1 MNIKRLGITF
11 AILAMCLQTTSLFAQ
26 SSKST
31 KTSTPKASSAAKPKS
46 TTAKAGKPTKIK
58 TSAKST
64 KKSTSSS
71 SSNSGFSQA
80 SSEAAVKQLFGEGS
94 QSPAGTFPQLPASES
109 LVSRGAP
116 PVAIEVAV
124 LAGLAILPWVIMML
138 TSYIKIV
145 VVISLLRN
153 ALGVQQAP
161 PNQVV
166 NGIAL
171 LLTFYIMFPTG
182 LAMYDNAR
190 EYLNTNAP
198 TKLVS
203 SETAQYIMGAVNH
216 TKEPLRTF
224 LNKNTSQGTLNRFY
238 QMAYR
243 IFPKQFRS
251 DLKRTDFI
259 VLIPSYITSQ
269 LRDAFAIG
277 VLIYFPF
284 FVIDLVTSNIL
295 LAMGMMMLSPLT
307 ISLPLKLLLLV
318 MVDGWTVL
326 IQGLV
331 LSFK

>member
-1 MNIKRLGITF
+1 MKDLKKTGLILFLFSLVFFAHPLEAQRAVNSSSPKKQIVKSANTQGTF
-11 AILAMCLQTTSLFAQ
+11 
-26 SSKST
+26 
-31 KTSTPKASSAAKPKS
+31 S
-46 TTAKAGKPTKIK
+46 TTDLYGDNT
-58 TSAKST
+58 
-64 KKSTSSS
+64 
-71 SSNSGFSQA
+71 Q
-80 SSEAAVKQLFGEGS
+80 
-94 QSPAGTFPQLPASES
+94 PAPNQTFPELPMDQS
-109 LVSRGAP
+109 LVSKGAP
-116 PVAIEVAV
+116 PIAIEVAV
-124 LAGLAILPWVIMML
+124 LAGLAILPWVVMML

-171 LLTFYIMFPTG
+171 LLTIYIMFPTG
-182 LAMYDNAR
+182 LAMYDSAKS
-190 EYLNTNAP
+190 YIVQNAP

-203 SETAQYIMGAVNH
+203 AETAPYIIGAINQ

-224 LNKNTSQGTLNRFY
+224 LKKNTAQSSLNRFY

-243 IFPKQFRS
+243 IFPGKFRQ
-251 DLKRTDFI
+251 DLTRTDFI
-259 VLIPSYITSQ
+259 VLIPAYITSQ

-277 VLIYFPF
+277 VLIYLPF

-318 MVDGWTVL
+318 MVDGWTIL

-331 LSFK
+331 LTFR